1 MVLTVILSAGL
12 QILLYWLLRRK
23 RYAGILIL
31 LLFLVLNFFL
41 YPILWI
47 ESSPQNREGVNCGMF
62 AIGYF
67 FFFWI
72 IGGSSALLAHWVRWL
87 LLLRLRRRQ
96 RAAQSPYPDVPE

>member
-1 MVLTVILSAGL
+1 MVLTVILSTGL
-12 QILLYWLLRRK
+12 QLLLYWLLRRK
-23 RYAGILIL
+23 KYAGILIF

-47 ESSPQNREGVNCGMF
+47 ESSPLNREGLNCGMY

-72 IGGSSALLAHWVRWL
+72 IGGSSVLMAHFVRWL

-96 RAAQSPYPDVPE
+96 RIAQSQSPDVPE